1 MPKPKTKATAQSPK
15 EFLRTIEPKEKQD
28 DGFALLKIFEQATK
42 EKAVMW
48 GTSILGFGEYVIKKG
63 KQENKWPLV
72 AFSPRK
78 QNLTLYISMDGDAR
92 NKELWEKLGKYP
104 LSKACV
110 YINKLSD
117 VDQAVLASLIKE
129 SFAHNKKALA

>member
-1 MPKPKTKATAQSPK
+1 MAEPKTKATSQSPE
-15 EFLRTIEPKEKQD
+15 EFLKLIEPEEKQN

-48 GTSILGFGEYVIKKG
+48 GTSIVGFGEYVIKKG
-63 KQENKWPLV
+63 KKENTWPLV

-92 NKELWEKLGKYP
+92 NKELWKKLGKYS

-117 VDQAVLASLIKE
+117 VDQAVLASLIKA
-129 SFAHNKKALA
+129 SFAHNKKVLT